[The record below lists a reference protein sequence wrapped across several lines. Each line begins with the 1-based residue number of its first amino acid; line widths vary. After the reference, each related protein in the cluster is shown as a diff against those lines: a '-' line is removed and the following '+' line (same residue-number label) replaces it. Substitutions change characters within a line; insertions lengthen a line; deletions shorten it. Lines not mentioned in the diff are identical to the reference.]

1 MKNLVMMVI
10 CILLG
15 MMTLGIIFSVSGRMN
30 RSVELQS
37 NVSTAVEQTVIN
49 MEDEKMDSIHNVSEF
64 VADFIQQLSV
74 VCDTESE
81 IKVEIL
87 NVSLE
92 KEMLSIWVTEQFQY
106 PNGKRGQVSCK
117 KTVIIEK

>member
-1 MKNLVMMVI
+1 MKNLIMMVI

-15 MMTLGIIFSVSGRMN
+15 MMTLGIIFSVSGRLN

-49 MEDEKMDSIHNVSEF
+49 AKDGKSDSIHNASEF
-64 VADFIQQLSV
+64 MADFIEQLSV
-74 VCDTESE
+74 VCDAESE
-81 IKVEIL
+81 FTVEIL
-87 NVSLE
+87 NVNPE
-92 KEMLSIWVTEQFQY
+92 KGMLAIQVTEQFQY
-106 PNGKRGQVSCK
+106 PNGKRGKVSCK